1 MLSHRSLILLFFFF
15 HLAFWMVFWLE
26 SKIWHKWTFYKTKQ
40 IPRHRTDLRLWGGG
54 RGREGLARLG
64 LADANCYIRDGW
76 TMRHRELCSVSCD
89 DPQWKRTCICITES
103 PCRTAEI
110 NHNIVN
116 QPYLNMR
123 GTKRIKFVHSFLTK
137 KRPFNAKTVHGL
149 SCCSLNPPIDAWASR
164 VGFIYKSAHR
174 TWVLAKQSYLCPQ
187 PWTILVP
194 YILSWPNSSFELFHT
209 ILWKNPNELF
219 GQSNIW
225 FQLVLFLDTK
235 LGNWLQIISSKELK
249 GTET

>member
-1 MLSHRSLILLFFFF
+1 MLSHRSLILLSFFFF

-54 RGREGLARLG
+54 RGREELARLG
-64 LADANCYIRDGW
+64 LEDANCYIRDGW

-137 KRPFNAKTVHGL
+137 KRPLH
-149 SCCSLNPPIDAWASR
+149 
-164 VGFIYKSAHR
+164 
-174 TWVLAKQSYLCPQ
+174 SYLMQ
-187 PWTILVP
+187 RQFAVFLVALWTLPSMPEPPV
-194 YILSWPNSSFELFHT
+194 
-209 ILWKNPNELF
+209 
-219 GQSNIW
+219 
-225 FQLVLFLDTK
+225 LVLYIRVPTGPEF
-235 LGNWLQIISSKELK
+235 
-249 GTET
+249 

>member
-1 MLSHRSLILLFFFF
+1 MLYVIPPVSHIAFIFF

-76 TMRHRELCSVSCD
+76 TIRHRELCSGSCD
-89 DPQWKRTCICITES
+89 DPQWKRTYICISES

-116 QPYLNMR
+116 QPYLN
-123 GTKRIKFVHSFLTK
+123 KLIK
-137 KRPFNAKTVHGL
+137 N
-149 SCCSLNPPIDAWASR
+149 N
-164 VGFIYKSAHR
+164 
-174 TWVLAKQSYLCPQ
+174 
-187 PWTILVP
+187 
-194 YILSWPNSSFELFHT
+194 
-209 ILWKNPNELF
+209 
-219 GQSNIW
+219 SNIG
-225 FQLVLFLDTK
+225 FCCCLPTDMGLL
-235 LGNWLQIISSKELK
+235 LRCLIPIIREVQT
-249 GTET
+249 G